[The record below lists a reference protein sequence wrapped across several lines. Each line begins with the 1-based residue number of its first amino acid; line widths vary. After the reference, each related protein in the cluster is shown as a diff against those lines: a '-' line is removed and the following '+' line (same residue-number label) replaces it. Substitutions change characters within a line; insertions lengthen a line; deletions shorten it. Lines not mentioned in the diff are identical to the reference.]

1 MFAGLKRIRTRILL
15 KNDARISVNQDT
27 ILRDDFRW
35 DIREK
40 KDINPCINIGKDCI
54 IGGNLIIENERASI
68 KIGDASTLGSGSLL
82 VAADANIQIGNHV
95 VMSFDITM
103 YTTNSHSFDVEERHK
118 DLYNTL
124 DYLRGNSA
132 SRKINWSQIDS
143 KDIIIEDD
151 VWIGFGAT
159 ILKGVKVGR
168 GAIVGAKSVVTH
180 DVEPFTV
187 VAGSP
192 ARIVKR
198 LEKQYVSNK

>member
-124 DYLRGNSA
+124 DYLRGNST

-198 LEKQYVSNK
+198 LGKQYVSNK